1 MQNFLLTFL
10 SICFVRANL
19 ILTPKEHHL
28 FTFEFGSFAQEHNL
42 DNLATI
48 GDLVLFKTDTKNYNK
63 YKSTFDQVFDVEQE
77 QVYTLP
83 MTNSSVRQGTVN
95 PIKSETENL
104 VYIPESDGSFSML
117 KVSDEPVP
125 WHLDRISK
133 RELPLNGSYAYSLPG
148 SCHKNSD
155 VEIHTYVVDTGVDEN
170 HPEFQGRAKFLENFT
185 GDNENFD
192 GNSHGTHC
200 SGIIGSKTYGV
211 CKDTLIF
218 GVKVLDSQGSGSTSG
233 VIAGMNYAFN
243 KHLEN
248 EKKNPN
254 VRSII
259 SMSLGGGKSIAMNRA
274 VENMIKNSNTFY
286 IVVAAGNED
295 SDACRTSP
303 ASARGILT
311 VMAMGPDDQRAYFS
325 NYGKCASIY
334 GTGVQVKS
342 TIPGGKTAVYSGSSM
357 ATPQIVGVLNHYLDQ
372 FPHMNMK
379 QIKEKMLSDAT
390 KNVISGNPKNT
401 PNLMS
406 FIKRQDD

>member
-1 MQNFLLTFL
+1 MKNLILTFL
-10 SICFVRANL
+10 SILFVRANL

-28 FTFEFGSFAQEHNL
+28 FTFDFGLFAQEHNL

-48 GDLVLFKTDTKNYNK
+48 GDLVLFKTKTVNYNK
-63 YKSTFDQVFDVEQE
+63 YKSTFDHLFEVEKE
-77 QVYTLP
+77 QFY
-83 MTNSSVRQGTVN
+83 TVN
-95 PIKSETENL
+95 PKNKNL
-104 VYIPESDGSFSML
+104 VYLSDNTL
-117 KVSDEPVP
+117 LLDNTSDEPVP

-133 RELPLNGSYAYSLPG
+133 RELPLNGSYAYSETG

-170 HPEFQGRAKFLENFT
+170 HPEFQGRATFLENFT
-185 GDNENFD
+185 GDDEDFD

-211 CKDTLIF
+211 CKDALIF

-233 VIAGMNYAFN
+233 VIAGMNYAF
-243 KHLEN
+243 KRHLEN

-259 SMSLGGGKSIAMNRA
+259 SMSLGGGKSVAMNRA
-274 VENMIKNSNTFY
+274 VENMIKNSDTFY

-342 TIPGGKTAVYSGSSM
+342 TIPGGKTAVYSGTSM
-357 ATPQIVGVLNHYLDQ
+357 ATPEIVGVLNHYLDQ

-406 FIKRQDD
+406 YIHRED

>member
-1 MQNFLLTFL
+1 MQNFLFTFL

-63 YKSTFDQVFDVEQE
+63 YKSTFDQFFDVEQE
-77 QVYTLP
+77 QVY
-83 MTNSSVRQGTVN
+83 TVN

-104 VYIPESDGSFSML
+104 VYIPDGSDGSFSML
-117 KVSDEPVP
+117 KVSDDRVP

-133 RELPLNGSYAYSLPG
+133 RDLPLDGSYAYSLPG
-148 SCHKNSD
+148 SCHNNSD
-155 VEIHTYVVDTGVDEN
+155 VEINTYVVDTGVDET

-185 GDNENFD
+185 GDNEDFD

-233 VIAGMNYAFN
+233 VIAGMNYAF
-243 KHLEN
+243 KRHLEN

-286 IVVAAGNED
+286 IVVAAGNENQD
-295 SDACRTSP
+295 VKSSSP

-311 VMAMGPDDQRAYFS
+311 VMAMGKDDQRAYFS
-325 NYGKCASIY
+325 NFGRTASIY
-334 GTGVQVKS
+334 GTGVEIES
-342 TIPGGKTAVYSGSSM
+342 TIPGGKTAVYSGTSM

-372 FPHMNMK
+372 FPNMNMK

-406 FIKRQDD
+406 YIHRED